1 MTIEEI
7 LAKGPEEAVKALRVK
22 SVSVPLW
29 EDLKKE
35 YNPLEHP
42 VMTDKANYPDVT
54 NPDGTVEKVSRIA
67 LGFQK
72 LSAKRMSQL
81 CFGIPVKRVYKP
93 KTEGEKKVAKIIETI
108 FEKNR
113 INAVN
118 IERGKMLFG
127 ECEFFTLWYSVE
139 NKNNIYGI
147 DSPIK
152 IRCKNYSPKKGDG
165 LYPLFDQYDDMVAM
179 CFSSKRKEGEKDVEY
194 FDVYTDAKHIRY
206 KNDGEWS
213 ESVKEDISIQKIPG
227 VYMFRQLPIWE
238 NHSQMVYEGEMALS
252 RNGNYLRRNSK
263 PVFGVFADAEIGE
276 KEEEKDNG
284 SRDVLQFPKG
294 SEAKYIVWEQAID
307 NLKYF
312 VSELRQQF
320 FAQIQI
326 PDFSFESMK
335 TTPMSGEARKMLFI
349 DAQLKVTDESGPLL
363 EMLDREVNVVR
374 AFVKKMVPPNMEK
387 DVDSLDIETIITPY
401 NISDEKETIQNYS
414 TALGGKAFASRRE
427 VIEGLGWSKDVDRTM
442 EEIQKDEMSDVM
454 EPSL

>member
-1 MTIEEI
+1 MTIDEI
-7 LAKGPEEAVKALRVK
+7 LKLSPEEAVKVLKVK

-35 YNPLEHP
+35 YYPLEHP
-42 VMTDKANYPDVT
+42 VMDKTLYEDVVL
-54 NPDGTVEKVSRIA
+54 PGGGVEKVSRIA

-72 LSAKRMSQL
+72 LSANRMSQL
-81 CFGIPVKRVYKP
+81 CFGIPVKRIYKA
-93 KTEGEKKVAKIIETI
+93 KSNGEKEVARIIETI

-113 INAVN
+113 IDAINRD
-118 IERGKMLFG
+118 RGKMIFG

-139 NKNNIYGI
+139 NKNSVYGI
-147 DSPIK
+147 ESPIK
-152 IRCKNYSPKKGDG
+152 VRCKNYSPKKGDG

-179 CFSSKRKEGEKDVEY
+179 CFSSKRKEGDKEVEY
-194 FDVYTDAKHIRY
+194 FDVYTDMKHIQY
-206 KNDGEWS
+206 VKNGSWVEAIN
-213 ESVKEDISIQKIPG
+213 EAISIEKIPG
-227 VYMFRQLPIWE
+227 VYLHRESPIWE
-238 NHSQMVYEGEMALS
+238 DNSQMVYEGEMALS
-252 RNGNYLRRNSK
+252 RNGNYLRRNAK
-263 PVFGVFADAEIGE
+263 PVFAVFADEEIEG
-276 KEEEKDNG
+276 KNEEKDNG
-284 SRDVLQFPKG
+284 SRDVLQYPKG
-294 SEAKYIVWEQAID
+294 SEAKYIVWDQAID

-363 EMLDREVNVVR
+363 EMLDREINVVR
-374 AFVKKMVPPNMEK
+374 AFVKKMVPAAMQK

-414 TALGGKAFASRRE
+414 TALGGKAFASLRQVVE
-427 VIEGLGWSKDVDRTM
+427 ALGWSKDVDKTLAD
-442 EEIQKDEMSDVM
+442 INSDNTADLM
-454 EPSL
+454 EPTV